1 LKIQRFIAYSIMIC
15 YFVFGGINMDWNRI
29 LKGLARIAGIKI
41 WIASLVPMF
50 AASAMAYAETG
61 RFELKWGL
69 LSLAGI
75 LLIETGK
82 HCFNDIVDYKSGVDL
97 SIEPDKVT
105 PFSGGKKVLTEN
117 LLTLKEAKYIGIITL
132 SLAAAIGLAIAYFHH
147 PGVLI
152 FGVLG
157 TLLACAYSLPPFSLC
172 YRGFGELAVG
182 ITYGPLV
189 FLGMYLVM
197 ADQIDLLPI
206 LVSIPIGI
214 LITNVLWINQ
224 YPDYEADKR
233 NGKRNWVVR
242 LGKKKG
248 LMVYAVNFIA
258 AYTAFILISAYT
270 RNMLWMLCLNSIPFA
285 LTAWKVA
292 RAHYDNIGKLVR
304 ANQATVNIYQ
314 LTGLSVIATVI
325 ITALKI
331 Y

>member
-1 LKIQRFIAYSIMIC
+1 
-15 YFVFGGINMDWNRI
+15 MDWNRI

-41 WIASLVPMF
+41 WIASLVPLF

-61 RFELKWGL
+61 RFQLKWGA

-82 HCFNDIVDYKSGVDL
+82 HCFNDIVDYQSGVDL

-105 PFSGGKKVLTEN
+105 PFSGGKKVLTEH
-117 LLTLKEAKYIGIITL
+117 LLTLTEAKYIGIITL
-132 SLAAAIGLAIAYFHH
+132 SLAAAIGLVIAYFHQ

-152 FGVLG
+152 IGVLG
-157 TLLACAYSLPPFSLC
+157 TLIACAYSLPPCSLC
-172 YRGFGELAVG
+172 YRGLGELAVG

-197 ADQIDLLPI
+197 AGRIDLLPI

-224 YPDYEADKR
+224 YPDYEADKK
-233 NGKRNWVVR
+233 NGKKNWVVR

-248 LMVYAVNFIA
+248 LFVYAINFIA
-258 AYTAFILISAYT
+258 AYTAFILIAVYT
-270 RNMLWMLCLNSIPFA
+270 RNIIWMLCLISIPLA
-285 LTAWKVA
+285 VAAWKTA
-292 RAHYDNIGKLVR
+292 RAHYNNIGKMIR

-314 LTGLSVIATVI
+314 LTGLSVIITVI
-325 ITALKI
+325 ITDF
-331 Y
+331 YFR